1 MIIHITKLSLYRPAN
16 YITSQQIIIALNDEA
31 QAPAVQLGWWQM
43 TGSQSGG
50 AFAIDNVLIGSSAAN
65 AKSTYS
71 DTYVACLKLAI
82 ELAVVHFSIACY

>member
-1 MIIHITKLSLYRPAN
+1 MYRPAN
-16 YITSQQIIIALNDEA
+16 YTTSQQIIIALNNEV

-50 AFAIDNVLIGSSAAN
+50 AFAIDNVLIGSSATN

-82 ELAVVHFSIACY
+82 ELAVVHFS

>member
-1 MIIHITKLSLYRPAN
+1 
-16 YITSQQIIIALNDEA
+16 
-31 QAPAVQLGWWQM
+31 M

-50 AFAIDNVLIGSSAAN
+50 AFAIDNVLIGSSAAD

-82 ELAVVHFSIACY
+82 ELAVVHFSWNIYIIMCYMLLRVSYITQHTKSSICLL